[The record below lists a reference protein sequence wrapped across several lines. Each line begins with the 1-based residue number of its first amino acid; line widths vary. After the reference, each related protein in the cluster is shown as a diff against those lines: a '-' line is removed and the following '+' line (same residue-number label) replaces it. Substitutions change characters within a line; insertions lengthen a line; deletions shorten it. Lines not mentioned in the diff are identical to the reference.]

1 MSAVKPRPHEVDA
14 DSMDA
19 LDTQR
24 RDEILDTASGVFA
37 SSGLRTTLQEIA
49 EASGIQPGSLYHHFE
64 SKEAIVVELVKRYH
78 ADLDRQAEIALKML
92 RESAPED
99 LPGRITAF
107 STSIAQ
113 CASRHQRGGAILVL
127 RPSGE
132 RRPRTGPTGG
142 PGTHG
147 DRGGDAQ
154 DSRGRAR
161 LWIPS
166 R

>member
-1 MSAVKPRPHEVDA
+1 MSAAKPRPHAVDA

-78 ADLDRQAEIALKML
+78 ADLDRQAEIALKDAP
-92 RESAPED
+92 RECP
-99 LPGRITAF
+99 
-107 STSIAQ
+107 
-113 CASRHQRGGAILVL
+113 
-127 RPSGE
+127 
-132 RRPRTGPTGG
+132 
-142 PGTHG
+142 
-147 DRGGDAQ
+147 
-154 DSRGRAR
+154 
-161 LWIPS
+161 
-166 R
+166 